1 MGAISTDPGDD
12 PKKKSKDAGDDQG
25 ISKSKSKSRD
35 VEDEGAAEESPQE
48 ALEAMILEP
57 TQDSINRVIDGVIS
71 NALDVVC
78 SFVKVLQCKETEMYV
93 MPEGEDENEE
103 ENEGVDLATT
113 IRGLPF
119 THVGKI
125 KFIAICAIILV
136 LSIITRTFLIHSAA
150 STSKIRAMSMM

>member
-1 MGAISTDPGDD
+1 MTKRIP
-12 PKKKSKDAGDDQG
+12 
-25 ISKSKSKSRD
+25 KSKSKSRD
-35 VEDEGAAEESPQE
+35 VEDEGAGEESPQE

-103 ENEGVDLATT
+103 ENEGADLATT
-113 IRGLPF
+113 IRGLPLH
-119 THVGKI
+119 TGKI

-136 LSIITRTFLIHSAA
+136 LSTITRTFLIRSAA
-150 STSKIRAMSMM
+150 STSKIKHMLMM